1 MFTVESTDHLGLPL
15 IRFTE
20 SDSILPAD
28 NFERTDMWA
37 RRTRMRRP
45 SMIRWKGVPSK
56 ISTKSS
62 YLNKSA
68 TQEPSTME
76 FFRIYWASVG

>member
-1 MFTVESTDHLGLPL
+1 
-15 IRFTE
+15 
-20 SDSILPAD
+20 
-28 NFERTDMWA
+28 
-37 RRTRMRRP
+37 MRRP

-56 ISTKSS
+56 ISTNSS